1 MDIETPPT
9 EARRY
14 GLGLVNLASPRMGTK
29 IHSVSDDFFAE
40 APRML
45 QDTIPV
51 FVPDKFDDNGKWMD
65 GWESSRRR
73 QGGHDWCIISLS
85 EPGVIKLVDI
95 NTAHFTGNYPPGAMV
110 EVGYSLDGDINKVEW
125 HTLIE
130 HVNLGPDAHHLLE
143 SKYLSKVNLVRLN
156 IFPDGGVARLRL
168 FGDVQRDWGNQKND
182 IVELSALRSG
192 GSILGYNDAHYG
204 DVNAL
209 LSQGRGL
216 TMGDGWE
223 TRRRREPGNDWIV
236 VQLGTSGFVHEIEID
251 TAHFKGN
258 FPDKCSIQ
266 AALVE
271 KGFDV
276 NSAENWKELMPKQS
290 LSADAIHKF
299 KKEIVNDFGPVNA
312 IRLNIYPDGGVSR
325 LRIFGKAL

>member
-1 MDIETPPT
+1 
-9 EARRY
+9 
-14 GLGLVNLASPRMGTK
+14 
-29 IHSVSDDFFAE
+29 
-40 APRML
+40 ML
-45 QDTIPV
+45 
-51 FVPDKFDDNGKWMD
+51 
-65 GWESSRRR
+65 
-73 QGGHDWCIISLS
+73 
-85 EPGVIKLVDI
+85 
-95 NTAHFTGNYPPGAMV
+95 
-110 EVGYSLDGDINKVEW
+110 EVGHSADGDITKVKW

-130 HVNLGPDAHHLLE
+130 KVNLGPDTHHILE
-143 SKYLSKVNLVRLN
+143 SKYLSTVNLVRLN

-168 FGDVQRDWGNQKND
+168 FGDVQRDWANQKND

-192 GSILGYNDAHYG
+192 GSVLGYNDAHYG

-209 LSQGRGL
+209 LSEGRGL

-236 VQLGTSGFVHEIEID
+236 DKLGTAGFVDEIEID

-271 KGFDV
+271 KGFDI
-276 NSAENWKELMPKQS
+276 NSAENWKELLSKQS
-290 LSADAIHKF
+290 LSADTIHKF
-299 KKEIVNDFGPVNA
+299 KKEIANDFGLVNA

-325 LRIFGKAL
+325 LRVLGRVE

>member
-73 QGGHDWCIISLS
+73 RGGHDWCIISLG

-110 EVGYSLDGDINKVEW
+110 EAGDLLDSDINKVEW
-125 HTLIE
+125 QTLIE

-143 SKYLSKVNLVRLN
+143 SKYLSTVNLVRLN

-168 FGDVQRDWGNQKND
+168 FGDVQRDWANHKND
-182 IVELSALRSG
+182 TVELSALRSG

-209 LSQGRGL
+209 LSEGRGL

-236 VQLGTSGFVHEIEID
+236 VQLGTSGFVDEIEID

-290 LSADAIHKF
+290 LSANAIHKF

-325 LRIFGKAL
+325 LRIFGKAV

>member
-73 QGGHDWCIISLS
+73 RGGHDWCIISLG

-110 EVGYSLDGDINKVEW
+110 EAGYLLDSDINKVEW
-125 HTLIE
+125 QTLIE

-143 SKYLSKVNLVRLN
+143 SKYLSTVNLVRLN

-168 FGDVQRDWGNQKND
+168 FGDVQRDWANHKND
-182 IVELSALRSG
+182 TVELSALRSG

-209 LSQGRGL
+209 LSEGRGL

-236 VQLGTSGFVHEIEID
+236 VQLGTSGFVDEIEID

-290 LSADAIHKF
+290 LSANAIHKF

-325 LRIFGKAL
+325 LRIFGKVL

>member
-1 MDIETPPT
+1 M
-9 EARRY
+9 
-14 GLGLVNLASPRMGTK
+14 
-29 IHSVSDDFFAE
+29 
-40 APRML
+40 
-45 QDTIPV
+45 
-51 FVPDKFDDNGKWMD
+51 
-65 GWESSRRR
+65 
-73 QGGHDWCIISLS
+73 
-85 EPGVIKLVDI
+85 DI
-95 NTAHFTGNYPPGAMV
+95 NTAHFTGNYPPEANV
-110 EVGYSLDGDINKVEW
+110 EVGYSLDGDVNKVEW

-130 HVNLGPDAHHLLE
+130 KVNLGPDASHILE
-143 SKYLSKVNLVRLN
+143 SKYLSAVNLVRLN

-168 FGDVQRDWGNQKND
+168 FGDVQRDWANQKND

-192 GSILGYNDAHYG
+192 GSVLGYNDAHYG

-209 LSQGRGL
+209 LSEGRGL

-236 VQLGTSGFVHEIEID
+236 VQLGTSGFVDEIEID

-266 AALVE
+266 AALVK

-276 NSAENWKELMPKQS
+276 NSAENWKELLPKQS

-299 KKEIVNDFGPVNA
+299 KKEIANDFGPVNA

-325 LRIFGKAL
+325 LRIFGKAV

>member
-1 MDIETPPT
+1 M
-9 EARRY
+9 
-14 GLGLVNLASPRMGTK
+14 
-29 IHSVSDDFFAE
+29 
-40 APRML
+40 
-45 QDTIPV
+45 
-51 FVPDKFDDNGKWMD
+51 
-65 GWESSRRR
+65 
-73 QGGHDWCIISLS
+73 
-85 EPGVIKLVDI
+85 
-95 NTAHFTGNYPPGAMV
+95 
-110 EVGYSLDGDINKVEW
+110 
-125 HTLIE
+125 
-130 HVNLGPDAHHLLE
+130 
-143 SKYLSKVNLVRLN
+143 
-156 IFPDGGVARLRL
+156 
-168 FGDVQRDWGNQKND
+168 
-182 IVELSALRSG
+182 ELSALRSG

-236 VQLGTSGFVHEIEID
+236 VQLGTSGFVDEIEID

-325 LRIFGKAL
+325 LRIFGKAQ

>member
-1 MDIETPPT
+1 MDKETPPS
-9 EARRY
+9 EAM
-14 GLGLVNLASPRMGTK
+14 GLVNLASPRMGTK

-51 FVPDKFDDNGKWMD
+51 FVPEKFDENGKWMD
-65 GWESSRRR
+65 GWESRRR
-73 QGGHDWCIISLS
+73 RRGGYDWCIISLG
-85 EPGVIKLVDI
+85 EPGIIKLVDI
-95 NTAHFTGNYPPGAMV
+95 NTAHFTGNYPPGAMI
-110 EVGYSLDGDINKVEW
+110 EVGYSADGDINKVEW

-130 HVNLGPDAHHLLE
+130 KVDLGPDAHHILG
-143 SKYLSKVNLVRLN
+143 SKYLSAVNLVRLN

-168 FGDVQRDWGNQKND
+168 FGNVYRDWSNQKND

-192 GSILGYNDAHYG
+192 GSVLGYNDAHYG

-209 LSQGRGL
+209 LSEGRGL

-236 VQLGTSGFVHEIEID
+236 VQLGTPGFVDEIEID

-266 AALVE
+266 AALVDRNY
-271 KGFDV
+271 GFIS
-276 NSAENWKELMPKQS
+276 N
-290 LSADAIHKF
+290 
-299 KKEIVNDFGPVNA
+299 
-312 IRLNIYPDGGVSR
+312 
-325 LRIFGKAL
+325 

>member
-1 MDIETPPT
+1 
-9 EARRY
+9 
-14 GLGLVNLASPRMGTK
+14 MGTK

-73 QGGHDWCIISLS
+73 QGGHDWCIISLG

-143 SKYLSKVNLVRLN
+143 SKYSSKVNLVRLN

-209 LSQGRGL
+209 LSEGRGL

-223 TRRRREPGNDWIV
+223 TRRRRDPGNDWIV
-236 VQLGTSGFVHEIEID
+236 VQLGTSGFVREI
-251 TAHFKGN
+251 
-258 FPDKCSIQ
+258 
-266 AALVE
+266 
-271 KGFDV
+271 GFDV

>member
-1 MDIETPPT
+1 M
-9 EARRY
+9 
-14 GLGLVNLASPRMGTK
+14 
-29 IHSVSDDFFAE
+29 
-40 APRML
+40 
-45 QDTIPV
+45 
-51 FVPDKFDDNGKWMD
+51 
-65 GWESSRRR
+65 
-73 QGGHDWCIISLS
+73 
-85 EPGVIKLVDI
+85 
-95 NTAHFTGNYPPGAMV
+95 
-110 EVGYSLDGDINKVEW
+110 
-125 HTLIE
+125 
-130 HVNLGPDAHHLLE
+130 
-143 SKYLSKVNLVRLN
+143 VRLN

-209 LSQGRGL
+209 LSEGRGL

-236 VQLGTSGFVHEIEID
+236 VQLGTSGFVDEIEID

-271 KGFDV
+271 KGF
-276 NSAENWKELMPKQS
+276 
-290 LSADAIHKF
+290 
-299 KKEIVNDFGPVNA
+299 
-312 IRLNIYPDGGVSR
+312 
-325 LRIFGKAL
+325 

>member
-1 MDIETPPT
+1 
-9 EARRY
+9 
-14 GLGLVNLASPRMGTK
+14 
-29 IHSVSDDFFAE
+29 
-40 APRML
+40 
-45 QDTIPV
+45 
-51 FVPDKFDDNGKWMD
+51 MD
-65 GWESSRRR
+65 GWESRRRR
-73 QGGHDWCIISLS
+73 QGGHDWCIISLG
-85 EPGVIKLVDI
+85 EPGIIKLVDI

-110 EVGYSLDGDINKVEW
+110 EVGYSADGDINKVEW
-125 HTLIE
+125 RTLIE
-130 HVNLGPDAHHLLE
+130 KVNLGPDAHHILE
-143 SKYLSKVNLVRLN
+143 SKYLSTVNLVRLN

-168 FGDVQRDWGNQKND
+168 FGDVHRDWANQKND

-192 GSILGYNDAHYG
+192 GSVLGYNDAHYG

-236 VQLGTSGFVHEIEID
+236 VQLGTSGFVDEIEID

-271 KGFDV
+271 KGFDI
-276 NSAENWKELMPKQS
+276 NAAESWKELLPKQS
-290 LSADAIHKF
+290 LSADAIHRF
-299 KKEIVNDFGPVNA
+299 KKEIADDFGPVNA

-325 LRIFGKAL
+325 LRIFGKAV